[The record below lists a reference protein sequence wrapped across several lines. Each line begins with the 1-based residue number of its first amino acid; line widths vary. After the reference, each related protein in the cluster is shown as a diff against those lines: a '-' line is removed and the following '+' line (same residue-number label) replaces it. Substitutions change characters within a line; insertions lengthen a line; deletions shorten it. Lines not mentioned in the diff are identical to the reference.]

1 MGVAHSPEVIRSRQ
15 SRFTTYPAVDPFMT
29 ELTRVRPKLPWMVML
44 EAMMKQEVM
53 MKRKLDTGLVARLAL
68 CLDAAHR

>member
-29 ELTRVRPKLPWMVML
+29 ELTRVPWMVML
-44 EAMMKQEVM
+44 EAMMKQEVLM
-53 MKRKLDTGLVARLAL
+53 QRKLDTGLVARLAL